1 MTEPKEQ
8 FADVSVQRLAKV
20 YAEALLNAAEKAGT
34 VAQVLEEI
42 DSLIDDVFVADPRL
56 EALLAG
62 EAVGR
67 KTRTDAIKK
76 TFADRASEVFF
87 SFLLV
92 LNHHERLDMIRPI
105 RWALHELHDERERR
119 LRVHVYSAIEL
130 QQEFQDRIKNGVRTI
145 FKLEPILVMHVDPSL
160 LGGLKIRIG
169 DKVYDGTVRTK
180 IDNLRNQLIA
190 RSSHEIQSRR
200 DRFSSA
206 E

>member
-1 MTEPKEQ
+1 
-8 FADVSVQRLAKV
+8 
-20 YAEALLNAAEKAGT
+20 
-34 VAQVLEEI
+34 
-42 DSLIDDVFVADPRL
+42 
-56 EALLAG
+56 
-62 EAVGR
+62 
-67 KTRTDAIKK
+67 
-76 TFADRASEVFF
+76 
-87 SFLLV
+87 
-92 LNHHERLDMIRPI
+92 
-105 RWALHELHDERERR
+105 
-119 LRVHVYSAIEL
+119 L